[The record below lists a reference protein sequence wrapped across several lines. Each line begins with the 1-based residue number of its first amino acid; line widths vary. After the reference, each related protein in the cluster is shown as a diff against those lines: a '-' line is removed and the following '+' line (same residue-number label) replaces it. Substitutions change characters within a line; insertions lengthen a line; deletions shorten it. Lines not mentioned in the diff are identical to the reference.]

1 MQKKYI
7 WVRIVFDGSNSHR
20 IITLWLFTLLFLFIS
35 NYIFAEEQRGLGYI
49 FLWDDLESKSNW
61 TIDAGNMNLSTYH
74 TTEGQS
80 SLKVTVGQETAR
92 DLSKGIV
99 LKKEKA
105 ILNIENAKGLI
116 LDIYNE
122 GEPFKMVL
130 AFYTNGLHESF
141 PKRIESGLNK
151 NVVFDLGAENFSPP
165 FGLENIAQSLSFI
178 IYPEKDTLNPVYI
191 DNIRIHQYGGIEF
204 TPGFSPTVTGMV
216 AEGYTPPETPP
227 VEHLYRLPGWTTGE
241 ETPPP
246 IIYEPKTLFLL
257 GTGLVGLVF
266 YQRKG
271 KKPHK

>member
-1 MQKKYI
+1 M
-7 WVRIVFDGSNSHR
+7 VGNSHR
-20 IITLWLFTLLFLFIS
+20 IITLWLFSLLFLFNS
-35 NYIFAEEQRGLGYI
+35 NYIFAEDQRGLGYV
-49 FLWDDLESKSNW
+49 FLWDGLESKSSW

-105 ILNIENAKGLI
+105 ILNIENTRGLI

-122 GEPFKMVL
+122 GEPFELVL
-130 AFYTNGLHESF
+130 AFYTDGLHESF
-141 PKRIESGLNK
+141 PKSIRSGLNE
-151 NVVFDLGAENFSPP
+151 NIVFDLSAENFNPP
-165 FGLENIAQSLSFI
+165 FVLENIAQSLSFI

-191 DNIRIHQYGGIEF
+191 DNIRIHQYGGIEL
-204 TPGFSPTVTGMV
+204 TPGFSPAVTGMV

-227 VEHLYRLPGWTTGE
+227 GVEYLYRLPGWTTGE

-246 IIYEPKTLFLL
+246 AIYEPKTLFLL
-257 GTGLVGLVF
+257 GTGLVGLVL